1 MSFQLVPL
9 NAGISPLISLQR
21 PVILIGR
28 HLDCD
33 ARIDHAKISRRHCC
47 VGIAYDRI
55 ILRDLGSRHG
65 IRVNGRK
72 VEEVRLEVGDEVA
85 IGPLIF
91 RLEGEGA
98 EGAAPPGSAS
108 RPDSSTPG
116 KPGAGAPSSITPASL
131 LFDDP
136 DLDLIPLEDL

>member
-21 PVILIGR
+21 PVVLIGR
-28 HLDCD
+28 HVDCD

-98 EGAAPPGSAS
+98 QGAATPGSAS
-108 RPDSSTPG
+108 RPGSAG
-116 KPGAGAPSSITPASL
+116 KPGGAPADVTPAKFL
-131 LFDDP
+131 LDDP
-136 DLDLIPLEDL
+136 DLDLIPFDDM